1 MSDPKVGQVV
11 WRLWRGKPCLCT
23 FRGRNRTWRK
33 WSSGT
38 HTWNENGE
46 AFWCEK
52 ESDCAWEAVIREVAS
67 VRMNAEWRRPPNDE
81 LAAERIFEAASAYVR
96 AMLRETGG
104 AAGWAEE
111 EALR

>member
-23 FRGRNRTWRK
+23 FCGRNRTWRK

-67 VRMNAEWRRPPNDE
+67 VRMNADCRRPPNDE

-96 AMLRETGG
+96 AMLRETNG

-111 EALR
+111 AMR